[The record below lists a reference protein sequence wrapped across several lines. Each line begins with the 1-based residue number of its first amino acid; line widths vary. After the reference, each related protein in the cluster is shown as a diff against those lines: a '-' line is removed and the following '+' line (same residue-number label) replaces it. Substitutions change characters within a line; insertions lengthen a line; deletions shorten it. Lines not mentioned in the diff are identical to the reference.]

1 MPLYSPPT
9 ETDPVAGAALTSH
22 TANVTDAHDVANR
35 LNGQRL
41 DQHAAP
47 LAAVPLNGQR
57 ITGLADPTSAQDGA
71 TKNYVDVAIV
81 GINWKQSARVAASSN
96 VTAGAASLTIDGVTL
111 VNGNRVL
118 LMGQTIGS
126 QNGVYVV
133 GGVGSAVTLTR
144 STDMD
149 VGTEALS
156 AAVPVEEGTVNADK
170 VFLQITNAPITIGT
184 TSLAFTQLSG
194 GGATYTAGTGITI
207 SGNAIA
213 LTTPI
218 DAPQMTGAGRITN
231 TSSSHGLQIL
241 QQTTGDSSS
250 EALDIVSD
258 NEQDTTLGIR
268 GVEAGRGT
276 IKATHDKPP
285 SGASDVNASVL
296 SLRTNGSGTA
306 AQLIFSDSDFG
317 STGKLFNLRQAGVD
331 KFVVDANGTFV
342 TAAMP
347 ATLVTNT
354 PSGTIAATTAQAA
367 INELEAE
374 KAQSFTPT
382 AVKTTAYTA
391 AAADYVPVDA
401 TSASVTVTLPTAP
414 ADRTRVGVK
423 KIDTSANAVT
433 IARGGS
439 TDVFNKAAGS
449 TSVSLSK
456 TNQSVMLHYSSS
468 AGIWY
473 VVAGDL
479 PLSTL
484 TKTDVGLANV
494 DNTSDV
500 NKPVSTAQQTALDAK
515 LTGTGVTSVVKLTR
529 PAYRALATPDAN
541 TEYVIVTQAQ
551 DDFQRT
557 ATDSWG
563 TADSGQA
570 WSLSSPA
577 SNFDI
582 ATAGLATSTHTAAA
596 TDNVAALS
604 GFSALEQEHE
614 IWWSLAALPVG
625 STATMNAGLRW
636 ASSAQG
642 FRGRVVI
649 TTAGAVQ
656 LTLQYTIASATNDYS
671 PANVTIPGLTYTAG
685 MVLGTRIV
693 ATGSSPTRLMG
704 RVWDASKV
712 EPLTWNIDVTPTI
725 TTESALQSASG
736 AAIDTRAGTGA
747 TAPLPVFTFYKHR
760 VI

>member
-41 DQHAAP
+41 DQHTAP

-401 TSASVTVTLPTAP
+401 TSAGVTVTLPTAP

-449 TSVSLSK
+449 TSLSLSK
-456 TNQSVMLHYSSS
+456 ANQSVMLHYSSS

-500 NKPVSTAQQTALDAK
+500 NKPVSTAQQTALDGK

-529 PAYRALATPDAN
+529 PTYRALATPDAN

-570 WSLSSPA
+570 WTLSSPA

-582 ATAGLATSTHTAAA
+582 AVAGQATSTHTAAA

-614 IWWSLAALPVG
+614 LWWSLAALPVT
-625 STATMNAGLRW
+625 SSAVMNAGLRW
-636 ASSAQG
+636 ASTAQG

-649 TTAGAVQ
+649 TPAGVVQ

-671 PANVTIPGLTYTAG
+671 PANVTISGLTYTAG

-693 ATGSSPTRLMG
+693 VTGSSPTRLMG

-712 EPLTWNIDVTPTI
+712 EPLTWNVDITPTI

-736 AAIDTRAGTGA
+736 AAIDTRSSGGA
-747 TAPLPVFTFYKHR
+747 TAPFPVFTFYKHR

>member
-1 MPLYSPPT
+1 
-9 ETDPVAGAALTSH
+9 
-22 TANVTDAHDVANR
+22 
-35 LNGQRL
+35 
-41 DQHAAP
+41 
-47 LAAVPLNGQR
+47 
-57 ITGLADPTSAQDGA
+57 
-71 TKNYVDVAIV
+71 
-81 GINWKQSARVAASSN
+81 
-96 VTAGAASLTIDGVTL
+96 
-111 VNGNRVL
+111 
-118 LMGQTIGS
+118 
-126 QNGVYVV
+126 
-133 GGVGSAVTLTR
+133 
-144 STDMD
+144 
-149 VGTEALS
+149 
-156 AAVPVEEGTVNADK
+156 
-170 VFLQITNAPITIGT
+170 
-184 TSLAFTQLSG
+184 
-194 GGATYTAGTGITI
+194 
-207 SGNAIA
+207 
-213 LTTPI
+213 
-218 DAPQMTGAGRITN
+218 
-231 TSSSHGLQIL
+231 
-241 QQTTGDSSS
+241 
-250 EALDIVSD
+250 
-258 NEQDTTLGIR
+258 
-268 GVEAGRGT
+268 
-276 IKATHDKPP
+276 
-285 SGASDVNASVL
+285 
-296 SLRTNGSGTA
+296 
-306 AQLIFSDSDFG
+306 
-317 STGKLFNLRQAGVD
+317 
-331 KFVVDANGTFV
+331 
-342 TAAMP
+342 
-347 ATLVTNT
+347 
-354 PSGTIAATTAQAA
+354 
-367 INELEAE
+367 
-374 KAQSFTPT
+374 
-382 AVKTTAYTA
+382 
-391 AAADYVPVDA
+391 
-401 TSASVTVTLPTAP
+401 VTVTLPTAP